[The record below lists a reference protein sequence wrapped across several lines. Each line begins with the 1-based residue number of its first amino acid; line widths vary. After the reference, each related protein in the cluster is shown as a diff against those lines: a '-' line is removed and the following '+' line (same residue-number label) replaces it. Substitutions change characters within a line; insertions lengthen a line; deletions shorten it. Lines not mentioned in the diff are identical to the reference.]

1 MQLSLILKGT
11 ISVRLLA
18 RKDGHGRVPAV
29 ETMVVTPTIARLI
42 RDGEIREIQMYID
55 EGALFG
61 MQSFKKSLVKLVKDG
76 LVDPIEA
83 RNYADSK
90 DEFDLELKGIKRYTD
105 S

>member
-18 RKDGHGRVPAV
+18 RKDGRGRVPAV

-55 EGALFG
+55 EGALFRDA
-61 MQSFKKSLVKLVKDG
+61 VV
-76 LVDPIEA
+76 
-83 RNYADSK
+83 
-90 DEFDLELKGIKRYTD
+90 
-105 S
+105 